1 MKVTLKI
8 HIVSVGQAKYKVLQ
22 RCIVNN
28 DPNPDTLFQ
37 VEGRHTTAQ
46 LPLLRSPT
54 YKQGKGQVVT
64 IILDQSIFSFTS
76 SLLPIKLPSH
86 DSPIKTAEREV
97 YEEFKSPQSAA

>member
-28 DPNPDTLFQ
+28 DPNPDTL
-37 VEGRHTTAQ
+37 
-46 LPLLRSPT
+46 SPV
-54 YKQGKGQVVT
+54 KGTQHFSLVIIDITNLQTRKRQVVT

-76 SLLPIKLPSH
+76 TLSQPRRKSL
-86 DSPIKTAEREV
+86 R
-97 YEEFKSPQSAA
+97 